1 MIVDTPS
8 TSRTMWSSQIFSNMV
23 FGIDKS
29 PCDRGNGNVARCQP
43 KHSWMNYCELY
54 FTSRHMN
61 LQNSSILCLIMSQA
75 HHPGTST
82 RPPPLFTTAPCPY
95 TLAGTSKHPTRV
107 RPLGLPGKLYF
118 ADTLC
123 SSGHSNI

>member
-1 MIVDTPS
+1 
-8 TSRTMWSSQIFSNMV
+8 MWASQIFSNIV

-29 PCDRGNGNVARCQP
+29 PCDRGNGNVARCQL

-75 HHPGTST
+75 HHPGQAQG
-82 RPPPLFTTAPCPY
+82 PLPSSPQPLLPNLGRHLQKPHPSKTPWLASKIIFRLHFILLC
-95 TLAGTSKHPTRV
+95 TL
-107 RPLGLPGKLYF
+107 Y
-118 ADTLC
+118 
-123 SSGHSNI
+123 